1 MTKISIK
8 KNRASRTN
16 EGAVARIVAVVLIA
30 SLVFLGAG
38 LLTAA
43 QDHVADT
50 ARAPPVG
57 YYAQSGPDGVPSPE
71 PQNEPV
77 DIQPS
82 PKVTITTTGG
92 VSGFSSGVSHV

>member
-1 MTKISIK
+1 MTKISIR
-8 KNRASRTN
+8 KNKASRTN
-16 EGAVARIVAVVLIA
+16 EGAGARIVAVVMIA

-38 LLTAA
+38 LWAAA

-57 YYAQSGPDGVPSPE
+57 YYTLTGPDGVPSPE
-71 PQNEPV
+71 PQYESV

-82 PKVTITTTGG
+82 PKVPITTTGG
-92 VSGFSSGVSHV
+92 ASGFSSGVSHI